1 MKNARCRVP
10 VILVGIF
17 LIILFGLNAAA
28 RYFNLFEAKKPAT
41 VPTIEIWLNDI
52 TLETIN
58 SGDKDT
64 KYPGNNLTITQDGE
78 ESSYSNVEIKGRGNS
93 TWGQEKK
100 PYQIKFNEKVSMFGM
115 GKAKKW
121 VLLANFFDKSGGL
134 RTDIAFYIER
144 MINPD
149 NALNGQYVNLI
160 VDDENLGLY
169 FLTPKVEVD
178 KSRVDLKDPLG
189 ILVELDNLHTNE
201 ENFKVGNNHLQPKD
215 LVAEDNKEL
224 AIKDFS
230 TSVQKLM
237 SAAKANDLNK
247 LSKAVDLDSM
257 VEYYL
262 LSEFTINPDAYS
274 SSLYLYKDGTE
285 DVIHFAPGWDYDYSM
300 GNKEWVWA
308 PNDEY
313 YSPYNMSISKYY
325 DPKKENK
332 VGWFVN
338 TPEFYKIVGAK
349 YRETM
354 MGKKDELLQ
363 YFDEQVKYIKESML
377 YDEARWNGRFYEEVM
392 YLRDWLSKRFD
403 YFDEVYGVI

>member
-274 SSLYLYKDGTE
+274 SSLYLY
-285 DVIHFAPGWDYDYSM
+285 
-300 GNKEWVWA
+300 
-308 PNDEY
+308 
-313 YSPYNMSISKYY
+313 
-325 DPKKENK
+325 
-332 VGWFVN
+332 
-338 TPEFYKIVGAK
+338 
-349 YRETM
+349 
-354 MGKKDELLQ
+354 
-363 YFDEQVKYIKESML
+363 
-377 YDEARWNGRFYEEVM
+377 
-392 YLRDWLSKRFD
+392 
-403 YFDEVYGVI
+403 